1 MDRSKTTLTLAV
13 AALLALGSG
22 CATKEAMTGKE
33 QGEASAAD
41 PSASTISTPGE
52 QFVEQAA
59 VADERQMP
67 GSLLAKRLI
76 FFDFDKSAVR
86 AEFIPVVSAH
96 STFLVSERDKA
107 VILHGHADERGSDE
121 YNLALGQR
129 RADAVREMMTSAG
142 VFNRQIETVS
152 FGETRPRALGHNEA
166 AWSENR
172 RVEIIYTD
180 E

>member
-1 MDRSKTTLTLAV
+1 MKESRTILTLAV
-13 AALLALGSG
+13 AALLMLGSG

-33 QGEASAAD
+33 QDVAAAD
-41 PSASTISTPGE
+41 PSSSAVSAPTE
-52 QFVEQAA
+52 QFVERAA
-59 VADERQMP
+59 VMDERDMP
-67 GSLLAKRLI
+67 GTLLAKRLV
-76 FFDFDKSAVR
+76 FFDFDKSVVR
-86 AEFIPVVSAH
+86 DEFIPVVSAH

-129 RADAVREMMTSAG
+129 RADAVKEMMLSSGA
-142 VFNRQIETVS
+142 FDRQIETVS
-152 FGETRPRALGHNEA
+152 FGETRPRALGHNES
-166 AWSENR
+166 AWGENR